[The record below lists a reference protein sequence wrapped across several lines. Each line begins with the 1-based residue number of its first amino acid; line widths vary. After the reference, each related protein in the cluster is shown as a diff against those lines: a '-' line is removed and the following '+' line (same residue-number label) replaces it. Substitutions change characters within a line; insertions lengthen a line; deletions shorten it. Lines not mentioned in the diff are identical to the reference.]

1 MKSVPEQP
9 YPKSAEDQ
17 VREIRKL
24 LTDATERLDQA
35 VYALSTLRA
44 RLDAEQAKGGERST

>member
-1 MKSVPEQP
+1 MRSVPEQP

-24 LTDATERLDQA
+24 LSDATERLDQA
-35 VYALSTLRA
+35 VYALGTLRA
-44 RLDAEQAKGGERST
+44 RLDAERAGSGEDG